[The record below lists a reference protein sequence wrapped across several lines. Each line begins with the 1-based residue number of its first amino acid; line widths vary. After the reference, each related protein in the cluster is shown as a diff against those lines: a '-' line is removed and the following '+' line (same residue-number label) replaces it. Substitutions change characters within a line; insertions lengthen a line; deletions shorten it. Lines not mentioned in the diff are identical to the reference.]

1 MSADLPKLGQVSTT
15 RVDNLQVRS
24 VRGGA
29 PTGIPVLLTSPWPE
43 SIYAFRG
50 VLPTIAGHHPVIAV
64 DLPGFGHSEG
74 RPDVMSPEAMG
85 RFIVKLAEHFG
96 MHRLHA
102 VGPDVGTSALLFA
115 AAQKPT
121 LFESLIVGS
130 GAASPELTAG
140 ALKDIVASPP
150 GAFAQADGGGIAASF
165 VTGSA
170 ARQTPP
176 AVLEDY
182 RRSAAG
188 SRFEEQANYVRAYA
202 NDLPRL
208 KELLPNIQ
216 TPVLILAGRS
226 DPIVPPANGQFLKDR
241 LPRSRF
247 TLLEGGHLVWEDTA
261 EEYSDHLASWLGGAY
276 RAV

>member
-1 MSADLPKLGQVSTT
+1 VIENLPILGHVSTT
-15 RVDNLQVRS
+15 RVDNLQVRG

-29 PTGIPVLLTSPWPE
+29 TTGIPVLLTSPWPE

-50 VLPTIAGHHPVIAV
+50 VLPTIERHHPVIAV
-64 DLPGFGHSEG
+64 DLPGFGRSEG
-74 RPDVMSPEAMG
+74 RPDVMSPEGMG

-96 MHRLHA
+96 MNRLHA

-115 AAQKPT
+115 AAQEPT

-130 GAASPELTAG
+130 GAASLELTAG

-150 GAFAQADGGGIAASF
+150 GAFVTMDGGAIATSF
-165 VTGSA
+165 VSDSA
-170 ARQTPP
+170 ARPTPA

-182 RRSAAG
+182 RLAAAG
-188 SRFEEQANYVRAYA
+188 SRFEEQATYVRAYA

-208 KELLPNIQ
+208 KELLPSIQ
-216 TPVLILAGRS
+216 TPVLILAGKS

-241 LPRSRF
+241 LPHSRL
-247 TLLEGGHLVWEDTA
+247 TLLEGGHLVWEDA
-261 EEYSDHLASWLGGAY
+261 ADEYADHLASWLGGGY
-276 RAV
+276 RSL

>member
-1 MSADLPKLGQVSTT
+1 M
-15 RVDNLQVRS
+15 
-24 VRGGA
+24 RGGA
-29 PTGIPVLLTSPWPE
+29 TTGIPVLLTNPWPE
-43 SIYAFRG
+43 SMYAFRD
-50 VLPTIAGHHPVIAV
+50 VLPTIEGRHPVIAV
-64 DLPGFGHSEG
+64 DLPGFGRSEG
-74 RPDVMSPEAMG
+74 RADLMSPEAMG

-96 MHRLHA
+96 INRLHA

-115 AAQKPT
+115 AAHKPT

-130 GAASPELTAG
+130 GAASLELTAG

-150 GAFAQADGGGIAASF
+150 GAFAQADGGAVATSF
-165 VTGSA
+165 VSGA
-170 ARQTPP
+170 AVRKTPP

-182 RRSAAG
+182 RLSAVG

-208 KELLPNIQ
+208 KELLPKIE
-216 TPVLILAGRS
+216 TPVLILAGKS

-247 TLLEGGHLVWEDTA
+247 TLLEGGHLVWEDA
-261 EEYSDHLASWLGGAY
+261 SEAYADQLASWLSGAY
-276 RAV
+276 RSP

>member
-15 RVDNLQVRS
+15 RIDNLQVRG

-29 PTGIPVLLTSPWPE
+29 TTGIPVLLTSPWPE

-50 VLPTIAGHHPVIAV
+50 VLPTIERHHPVIVV
-64 DLPGFGHSEG
+64 DLPGFGRSEG
-74 RPDVMSPEAMG
+74 RPDVMSPEGMG

-96 MHRLHA
+96 IDRLHA

-121 LFESLIVGS
+121 LFESLVVGS
-130 GAASPELTAG
+130 GAASLELMGGT
-140 ALKDIVASPP
+140 LKDIVASPP
-150 GAFAQADGGGIAASF
+150 GAFAQADGGEIATSF
-165 VTGSA
+165 VTGAA
-170 ARQTPP
+170 ARPTPT

-182 RRSAAG
+182 RFAAAG
-188 SRFEEQANYVRAYA
+188 SRFEAQANYVRAYA

-208 KELLPNIQ
+208 KDLLPNIR
-216 TPVLILAGRS
+216 TPVLIVAGRT

-241 LPRSRF
+241 LPRSQF
-247 TLLEGGHLVWEDTA
+247 TLLDAGHLVWEDA
-261 EEYSDHLASWLGGAY
+261 DAEYSDHLASWFAGAY
-276 RAV
+276 RFI

>member
-1 MSADLPKLGQVSTT
+1 MSDDLPKLGHVSTT

-24 VRGGA
+24 VRAGA
-29 PTGIPVLLTSPWPE
+29 TTGMPVLLTNPWPE

-50 VLPTIAGHHPVIAV
+50 VLPTIEGRHPVIAV
-64 DLPGFGHSEG
+64 DLPGFGRSEG

-96 MHRLHA
+96 MNRLHA

-130 GAASPELTAG
+130 GAASLELTAG

-150 GAFAQADGGGIAASF
+150 GAFVQTDGGAIATSF
-165 VTGSA
+165 VSDSA
-170 ARQTPP
+170 ARPTPA

-182 RRSAAG
+182 RLSAAG
-188 SRFEEQANYVRAYA
+188 SRFEAQANYVRAYA

-247 TLLEGGHLVWEDTA
+247 TLLEGGHLVWEDAA
-261 EEYSDHLASWLGGAY
+261 EEYADHLAAWLGGAY
-276 RAV
+276 RSL

>member
-1 MSADLPKLGQVSTT
+1 MTDDLPKLGQVSMT
-15 RVDNLQVRS
+15 RVDNLRVRR
-24 VRGGA
+24 VQTGTT
-29 PTGIPVLLTSPWPE
+29 TGIPVLLTNPWPE

-50 VLPTIAGHHPVIAV
+50 ILPTIKRSHPVIAV
-64 DLPGFGHSEG
+64 DLPGFGGSEG
-74 RPDVMSPEAMG
+74 RPDVMSPEGMG

-96 MHRLHA
+96 MNRLHA

-130 GAASPELTAG
+130 GAASLELAAG
-140 ALKDIVASPP
+140 PLKDIVASPP
-150 GAFAQADGGGIAASF
+150 GAFAQADGGGIATSF
-165 VTGSA
+165 VSESA
-170 ARQTPP
+170 AHPTPA

-182 RRSAAG
+182 RLSAAG

-208 KELLPNIQ
+208 KELLANIQ

-241 LPRSRF
+241 LPHSRF
-247 TLLEGGHLVWEDTA
+247 TLLDAGHLVWEDA
-261 EEYSDHLASWLGGAY
+261 AKEYADHLASWLGGAY
-276 RAV
+276 RSL